1 MNRDVNKTKKEKK
14 STFFTIVTMVVS
26 YVNLLMIPFVI
37 WSICRSFPRD
47 IQLDYWGII
56 LAILGLLT
64 TVLIGWQIYSIMRL
78 EDIKKSVKK
87 TENDNLQN
95 ITNSLFV
102 VHSSLSDYYFSQLKC
117 YDSNENIS
125 ELIHRYIY
133 ETLEAID
140 FSFRL
145 NDKDTANHL
154 ANVLLENI
162 RKNDIYIESSEVL
175 FVALNNIRNELGG
188 NLYDKLLNEIKSKA
202 KLI

>member
-1 MNRDVNKTKKEKK
+1 MNSDINKTKKEK
-14 STFFTIVTMVVS
+14 STFFTVVTTIVP
-26 YVNLLMIPFVI
+26 YVNLLMTPFII

-47 IQLDYWGII
+47 MQLDYWGII

-64 TVLIGWQIYSIMRL
+64 TALIGWQIYSIMRL

-87 TENDNLQN
+87 TEDNNLQN

-102 VHSSLSDYYFSQLKC
+102 VHSSLSDYYFSQLK
-117 YDSNENIS
+117 YYNGNGNIS

-133 ETLEAID
+133 ETLGAID

-154 ANVLLENI
+154 ANILLENI
-162 RKNDIYIESSEVL
+162 RNNDIYIESSEVL
-175 FVALNNIRNELGG
+175 FVALNNIRNELGS

>member
-1 MNRDVNKTKKEKK
+1 MNSDVNKTKKEK
-14 STFFTIVTMVVS
+14 STFFTVVTTIVP
-26 YVNLLMIPFVI
+26 YVNLLMAPFII

-47 IQLDYWGII
+47 MQLDYWGII

-87 TENDNLQN
+87 TEDNNLQN

-102 VHSSLSDYYFSQLKC
+102 VHSSLSDYYFSQLK
-117 YDSNENIS
+117 YYNGNGNIS

-133 ETLEAID
+133 ETLGAID

-162 RKNDIYIESSEVL
+162 RNNDIYIESSEVL